1 MEGVAWISPL
11 PVTQADAVVIGAGA
25 FGLSVAYQLAALGA
39 GRVVVLDRFAPGT
52 QTSPRAAGLYKLDS
66 SRRDPH
72 PAWRS
77 SSIEAIRGF
86 SAKPPGF
93 HCSFVAVRK
102 SFWPPAQQI
111 TRRSSTRK
119 PRPPASWGVEL
130 ETVDA
135 RGCSTASR
143 PISPDAAS
151 ALHTTCPVISTSRS
165 LAPYSRPTRRRSAEL
180 GSLVIGETP
189 VTGILVHN
197 GEIAGVTT
205 PRGDIVTPLVIDA
218 AGAWARGVGAL
229 AGVEVPVAPV
239 RHQLLITRPIAGM
252 SPQEPIARIVDASA
266 YLRPARG
273 GLMMGGM
280 ESDPIAIDPRH
291 DPEFSIPDTP
301 LDMRVLD
308 DLTAA
313 LGPLVPA
320 LGDTP
325 IAEHRGGLFTMTPDA
340 RFLAGPVPGVHGLWT
355 ATGCNGSGFSISA
368 GIGRALAEW
377 IVGGEPSDSICS
389 EPRPWTLWSRSPRWT
404 PNVTSSRALAVRELL
419 HTATRGLRSRVEY
432 LVGRYESDFEQTFGA
447 SSTGRHGGTRSRIGV
462 YE

>member
-1 MEGVAWISPL
+1 MESPL

-25 FGLSVAYQLAALGA
+25 FGLSVGYQLAAHDA

-52 QTSPRAAGLYKLDS
+52 QTSPRAAGLYKLIQADETLTRLAQS
-66 SRRDPH
+66 SV
-72 PAWRS
+72 
-77 SSIEAIRGF
+77 EVIRGF
-86 SAKPPGF
+86 SDATGVPLE
-93 HCSFVAVRK
+93 FVQSGSVLAARTAEHAALVDDE
-102 SFWPPAQQI
+102 AE
-111 TRRSSTRK
+111 
-119 PRPPASWGVEL
+119 ASAGWGIEL
-130 ETVDA
+130 ERLDA
-135 RGCSTASR
+135 EGVHRVAPYLTGRGIRTAYHV
-143 PISPDAAS
+143 PGDIYVEEP
-151 ALHTTCPVISTSRS
+151 RS
-165 LAPYSRPTRRRSAEL
+165 LLEAYMSAIEQL
-180 GSLVIGETP
+180 GSLIIGETP

-205 PRGDIVTPLVIDA
+205 PRGDIATPLVIDA
-218 AGAWARGVGAL
+218 AGAWAREVGAL

-280 ESDPIAIDPRH
+280 EGDPIAIDPRH

-308 DLTAA
+308 DLTVA

-325 IAEHRGGLFTMTPDA
+325 VAEHRGGLFTMTPDA

-377 IVGGEPSDSICS
+377 IVGGEPTIDLSSLDPGRFGPGPLDDAELTSAG
-389 EPRPWTLWSRSPRWT
+389 LWQYANYYT
-404 PNVTSSRALAVRELL
+404 PQLAV
-419 HTATRGLRSRVEY
+419 
-432 LVGRYESDFEQTFGA
+432 
-447 SSTGRHGGTRSRIGV
+447 
-462 YE
+462 

>member
-1 MEGVAWISPL
+1 MESSL

-25 FGLSVAYQLAALGA
+25 FGLSAGYQLAAHGV
-39 GRVVVLDRFAPGT
+39 GRVMVLDQFAPGT
-52 QTSPRAAGLYKLDS
+52 QTSPRAAGLYKLIQADETLT
-66 SRRDPH
+66 RL
-72 PAWRS
+72 AQ
-77 SSIEAIRGF
+77 SSIEVIRGF
-86 SAKPPGF
+86 SEATGIPL
-93 HCSFVAVRK
+93 SFVQSGSVLAARTAEHAALVDDE
-102 SFWPPAQQI
+102 AE
-111 TRRSSTRK
+111 
-119 PRPPASWGVEL
+119 ASAGWGIEL
-130 ETVDA
+130 ERLDVEGVRRIAPYLTG
-135 RGCSTASR
+135 RGIRTAYFV
-143 PISPDAAS
+143 PGDIYIEEP
-151 ALHTTCPVISTSRS
+151 RS
-165 LAPYSRPTRRRSAEL
+165 LLDAYMAAIAQL

-189 VTGILVHN
+189 VTGILVDN
-197 GEIAGVTT
+197 GEITGVST
-205 PRGDIVTPLVIDA
+205 PHGDIVTPLVIDA

-252 SPQEPIARIVDASA
+252 SAQEPIARIVDASA

-291 DPEFSIPDTP
+291 DPEFSIPETP
-301 LDMRVLD
+301 LDMQVLD

-340 RFLAGPVPGVHGLWT
+340 RFLAGPVPGVSGLWT

-377 IVGGEPSDSICS
+377 IVGGEPTIDLSSLDPGRFGPGPLDDGELTSAG
-389 EPRPWTLWSRSPRWT
+389 LWQYANYYT
-404 PNVTSSRALAVRELL
+404 PQLAV
-419 HTATRGLRSRVEY
+419 
-432 LVGRYESDFEQTFGA
+432 
-447 SSTGRHGGTRSRIGV
+447 
-462 YE
+462 